1 MTNQEMILA
10 YNGIM
15 QFQNMEQ
22 KKFEESGKKIL
33 SGKIQLAFSINKN
46 KAAIVQ
52 ALQPYE
58 ETKKSI
64 IEEYRDTAAE
74 RKAWEEEQKAAEAE
88 KRPVQDISIS
98 LRPGKSMEE
107 YQRKLNELAIQE
119 TDFETKKV
127 PLSLFEGLDLTSA
140 ELEPFI
146 FMISED

>member
-52 ALQPYE
+52 AY
-58 ETKKSI
+58 
-64 IEEYRDTAAE
+64 YY
-74 RKAWEEEQKAAEAE
+74 
-88 KRPVQDISIS
+88 VQRQNWQFSFRRRFYGHIRVHVFDGRLWRTNSNI
-98 LRPGKSMEE
+98 
-107 YQRKLNELAIQE
+107 
-119 TDFETKKV
+119 
-127 PLSLFEGLDLTSA
+127 LFWNC
-140 ELEPFI
+140 
-146 FMISED
+146 

>member
-107 YQRKLNELAIQE
+107 YQKNLMSWQSRKPI
-119 TDFETKKV
+119 
-127 PLSLFEGLDLTSA
+127 LSLKKCHYHYLKGW
-140 ELEPFI
+140 I
-146 FMISED
+146 

>member
-46 KAAIVQ
+46 KAAIVR

-64 IEEYRDTAAE
+64 IEEYTAAE

-119 TDFETKKV
+119 TDFEPKKV

>member
-74 RKAWEEEQKAAEAE
+74 RKAWEEEQKAAVS
-88 KRPVQDISIS
+88 VQVKVWRSIKENLMS
-98 LRPGKSMEE
+98 WQS
-107 YQRKLNELAIQE
+107 RKPI
-119 TDFETKKV
+119 
-127 PLSLFEGLDLTSA
+127 LSLKKCHYHYLKGW
-140 ELEPFI
+140 I
-146 FMISED
+146 

>member
-33 SGKIQLAFSINKN
+33 SGKIQLAFSFNKN

-58 ETKKSI
+58 ETK
-64 IEEYRDTAAE
+64 
-74 RKAWEEEQKAAEAE
+74 
-88 KRPVQDISIS
+88 
-98 LRPGKSMEE
+98 
-107 YQRKLNELAIQE
+107 
-119 TDFETKKV
+119 
-127 PLSLFEGLDLTSA
+127 
-140 ELEPFI
+140 
-146 FMISED
+146 

>member
-1 MTNQEMILA
+1 M
-10 YNGIM
+10 
-15 QFQNMEQ
+15 
-22 KKFEESGKKIL
+22 
-33 SGKIQLAFSINKN
+33 
-46 KAAIVQ
+46 
-52 ALQPYE
+52 QPYE

-107 YQRKLNELAIQE
+107 YQRKLNELEIQE
-119 TDFETKKV
+119 TDFEPKKV

>member
-58 ETKKSI
+58 ERRNQSLKST
-64 IEEYRDTAAE
+64 ET
-74 RKAWEEEQKAAEAE
+74 Q
-88 KRPVQDISIS
+88 PQNG
-98 LRPGKSMEE
+98 RPGRKSKKL
-107 YQRKLNELAIQE
+107 QRQKN
-119 TDFETKKV
+119 
-127 PLSLFEGLDLTSA
+127 DLCR
-140 ELEPFI
+140 I
-146 FMISED
+146 

>member
-15 QFQNMEQ
+15 QFQN
-22 KKFEESGKKIL
+22 
-33 SGKIQLAFSINKN
+33 
-46 KAAIVQ
+46 
-52 ALQPYE
+52 
-58 ETKKSI
+58 
-64 IEEYRDTAAE
+64 
-74 RKAWEEEQKAAEAE
+74 
-88 KRPVQDISIS
+88 ISVS

-119 TDFETKKV
+119 TDFEPKKV
-127 PLSLFEGLDLTSA
+127 SLSLFEGLDLTSA

>member
-88 KRPVQDISIS
+88 KRPVQDISIVS
-98 LRPGKSMEE
+98 VQVKVWRSIKENLMSW
-107 YQRKLNELAIQE
+107 QSRKPI
-119 TDFETKKV
+119 
-127 PLSLFEGLDLTSA
+127 LSLKKCHYHYLKGW
-140 ELEPFI
+140 I
-146 FMISED
+146 

>member
-52 ALQPYE
+52 ALHMMKRRNQSLKSTETQPQNGKPGRKS
-58 ETKKSI
+58 KKLQ
-64 IEEYRDTAAE
+64 R
-74 RKAWEEEQKAAEAE
+74 QK
-88 KRPVQDISIS
+88 
-98 LRPGKSMEE
+98 
-107 YQRKLNELAIQE
+107 N
-119 TDFETKKV
+119 
-127 PLSLFEGLDLTSA
+127 DLCR
-140 ELEPFI
+140 I
-146 FMISED
+146 

>member
-1 MTNQEMILA
+1 
-10 YNGIM
+10 
-15 QFQNMEQ
+15 MEQ
-22 KKFEESGKKIL
+22 AYCTAVSWRGGEKIDL
-33 SGKIQLAFSINKN
+33 NGLKPDA
-46 KAAIVQ
+46 V
-52 ALQPYE
+52 
-58 ETKKSI
+58 
-64 IEEYRDTAAE
+64 

-119 TDFETKKV
+119 TDFEPKKV

>member
-64 IEEYRDTAAE
+64 IG
-74 RKAWEEEQKAAEAE
+74 RKSKKLQRQK
-88 KRPVQDISIS
+88 
-98 LRPGKSMEE
+98 
-107 YQRKLNELAIQE
+107 N
-119 TDFETKKV
+119 
-127 PLSLFEGLDLTSA
+127 DLCR
-140 ELEPFI
+140 I
-146 FMISED
+146 

>member
-64 IEEYRDTAAE
+64 IE
-74 RKAWEEEQKAAEAE
+74 
-88 KRPVQDISIS
+88 VQDISIS
-98 LRPGKSMEE
+98 LRPDKSMEE

-119 TDFETKKV
+119 TDFEPKKV

>member
-1 MTNQEMILA
+1 MTNKEIILA

-58 ETKKSI
+58 KTKKSI

-119 TDFETKKV
+119 TDFEPKKV

>member
-58 ETKKSI
+58 ETKK
-64 IEEYRDTAAE
+64 
-74 RKAWEEEQKAAEAE
+74 
-88 KRPVQDISIS
+88 
-98 LRPGKSMEE
+98 
-107 YQRKLNELAIQE
+107 
-119 TDFETKKV
+119 
-127 PLSLFEGLDLTSA
+127 
-140 ELEPFI
+140 
-146 FMISED
+146 

>member
-64 IEEYRDTAAE
+64 IEEHRDTAAE

-119 TDFETKKV
+119 TDFEPKKV
-127 PLSLFEGLDLTSA
+127 SLSLFEGLDLTSA